1 VIRWTTPVSR
11 KRITYQ
17 TERVGTTVTK
27 GDRVD
32 DVLLNVRKN
41 VSLVLTK
48 EGMVEF
54 SRVLVEFIA
63 FLIMEVTVKRR
74 WL

>member
-1 VIRWTTPVSR
+1 M
-11 KRITYQ
+11 
-17 TERVGTTVTK
+17 
-27 GDRVD
+27 
-32 DVLLNVRKN
+32 
-41 VSLVLTK
+41 SLVLTK

-74 WL
+74 